1 MKRGMKKLLCVAT
14 ALMMVPSVPAFASG
28 LIAEN
33 PAAAKTQPVVEVEGG
48 KLIGFTRD
56 DTYCFWGVDYAYA
69 DRFEQPQKV
78 EPWEATSLHRAMA
91 QSHTSRIRR
100 LSVQMSLSGR
110 IATGHR
116 AITVRT

>member
-48 KLIGFTRD
+48 KLT
-56 DTYCFWGVDYAYA
+56 A
-69 DRFEQPQKV
+69 
-78 EPWEATSLHRAMA
+78 SSSHRK
-91 QSHTSRIRR
+91 
-100 LSVQMSLSGR
+100 
-110 IATGHR
+110 
-116 AITVRT
+116 